1 MACIQIE
8 IWTVSLANWSRSS
21 DVLASACAI
30 NPKELHVQLGHNTMT
45 LLLLLAA
52 LLLEA
57 LYKLVLGHKILG

>member
-1 MACIQIE
+1 M
-8 IWTVSLANWSRSS
+8 
-21 DVLASACAI
+21 LASACAI

>member
-1 MACIQIE
+1 M
-8 IWTVSLANWSRSS
+8 
-21 DVLASACAI
+21 LASACAI

-57 LYKLVLGHKILG
+57 LSWCSVIKYLADHKLP